1 MEILNKSRVGYKMCK
16 YKLVDLFAGAGGLSY
31 GFLQTG
37 RFKVEMA
44 VEINESAQNT
54 YRKNH
59 DNEKVEIKGNILNV
73 DFADVKKIYGD
84 IDFVIGGPPCQGF
97 SNANRQKSTLISNN
111 NKLVKEY
118 IRAIEDLS
126 PRGFI
131 LENVKTMDS
140 DKHKFYLAKGEE
152 KDSIIDA
159 LEKKE
164 EHVQVATNS
173 YIIKENKDII
183 YNFYNNRLDISLYLI
198 EYEILIFIKNIAKAK
213 DINKYM
219 DKNKKSWKLSII
231 EWNKYHCEYFSE
243 KYKNIFSRLF
253 YGLEQK
259 DWDEVRILSA
269 EVLNVQN
276 VLYKLKEVIDNNIVV
291 SNFDLDGD
299 AVIFE
304 LISYNIFKYVKSKLV
319 SLGYKVDNYILNAAD
334 YGVAQQ
340 RNRLIIIGIKNELL
354 NGRDIEEPKK
364 IYTQEKYMKIGDAI
378 KDLEGY
384 KYSFK
389 VNEYSRLK
397 RVENIEYGILNGYLA
412 DSRIIPNMVITE
424 TTKVAMER
432 FKALK
437 PGENFHSLAD
447 SLKTTYTEPSRTQSS
462 VYKRL
467 DYNTTCGTVTNVRKA
482 MWIHPEKNRAL
493 SVREAARLQSFP
505 DSFEFLGTK
514 DQQYQQIGN
523 AVPPMLARV
532 IAETVLSLIGDEPEE
547 WLKDKLHK
555 KTEN

>member
-1 MEILNKSRVGYKMCK
+1 MCK